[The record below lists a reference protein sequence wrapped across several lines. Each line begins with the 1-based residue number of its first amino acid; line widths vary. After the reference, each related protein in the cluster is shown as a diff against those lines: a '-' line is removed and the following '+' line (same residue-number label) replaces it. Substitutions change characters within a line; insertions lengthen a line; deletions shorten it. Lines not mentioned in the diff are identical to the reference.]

1 MILFMKNGKAKTSNS
16 ISKIEKN
23 KENIGFLLYPLTRD
37 FDKFFLLMSPDA
49 LTRKYKSFKLKY
61 SISLFSGD
69 VGNAYS
75 DQSDELPISRY
86 GIFMKDVT
94 VKTENIDIFL
104 NALCLL
110 FSVNSINDII
120 NNPFE
125 SGTFYILFAIHD
137 IKIECE
143 MMNGEKHKFK
153 SSKLKPYSNSS
164 FNCEVYD
171 FEELTTP
178 YTELYKWMSSFFEW
192 DRIYSEY
199 GFESSLVLS
208 IKGKGEWEAQQYHG
222 FLSSMNNFLEYS
234 YNYFDITQ
242 GIFHEV
248 NGACIPDLI
257 NNMPKSLDIIVFD
270 HSDAELNFNDKNVT
284 TILPEILEDD
294 MGDLWHLRDYIENI
308 SEKFFIIFNITY
320 DLFTEYMKFAQLL
333 LVSKFLTMFLEYA
346 VRTLYVAVDPNTL
359 FTLTCKRQMTYE
371 SVEEDAKN
379 RAANKNR
386 IVPNSMQV
394 TSSHQ
399 IEFLLMDSKYINM
412 SNFILGCR
420 SGDIV
425 YSNLLEVYSY

>member
-1 MILFMKNGKAKTSNS
+1 
-16 ISKIEKN
+16 
-23 KENIGFLLYPLTRD
+23 
-37 FDKFFLLMSPDA
+37 
-49 LTRKYKSFKLKY
+49 
-61 SISLFSGD
+61 
-69 VGNAYS
+69 
-75 DQSDELPISRY
+75 
-86 GIFMKDVT
+86 MKDIT

-110 FSVNSINDII
+110 LSVNGINDII

-270 HSDAELNFNDKNVT
+270 NSDAELNINDKNIT
-284 TILPEILEDD
+284 TVLPEILEDN
-294 MGDLWHLRDYIENI
+294 MGYLWHLRDYIENV
-308 SEKFFIIFNITY
+308 SEKIFMIFNITY
-320 DLFTEYMKFAQLL
+320 DMFTEYIKFAGLL
-333 LVSKFLTMFLEYA
+333 LVSKFLTMFLEYG
-346 VRTLYVAVDPNTL
+346 VRMLYGAADPNTL

-379 RAANKNR
+379 RSANKSR

-399 IEFLLMDSKYINM
+399 VEILVMDSKYINM

-425 YSNLLEVYSY
+425 YNKLLEVYSY